1 MVRLR
6 VGIVCSFVFL
16 GTFAINTVVVANG
29 MSYTPLAGDH
39 CEGWRAVVG
48 LGRTSSQLHERA

>member
-6 VGIVCSFVFL
+6 VGIVCLFVFL

-29 MSYTPLAGDH
+29 MSYTPLPATT
-39 CEGWRAVVG
+39 AKVG
-48 LGRTSSQLHERA
+48 GGRRFGTNIVSAA